1 MTGLLVASVLAEAL
15 AFLGGPAAYERAT
28 SVDESLVSSMC
39 LERHAALPQ
48 VYEGLDIVE
57 VSPPVAVTVTPVRGS
72 SRMHRVSGHH
82 EVTARDT
89 RNSLTRTVR
98 ITFHCLVYGRGDSPW
113 RYRISSTGN
122 QYPNPDSIF
131 NGRRP
136 PQDAQFQQSRRGLAT
151 TRQGA
156 AG

>member
-28 SVDESLVSSMC
+28 RVDERLVSSMC

-48 VYEGLDIVE
+48 AYEGLDIVE
-57 VSPPVAVTVTPVRGS
+57 VSPAAVTVTPVSGS
-72 SRMHRVSGHH
+72 SRMHRVSGQH

-98 ITFHCLVYGRGDSPW
+98 VTFHCLVYGRGDSPW
-113 RYRISSTGN
+113 RYRVSSSGK
-122 QYPNPDSIF
+122 QYPDPDSLF

-136 PQDAQFQQSRRGLAT
+136 PQDPQSRRGLAT